1 MGTPEPAYHPAL
13 SNINTSNCT
22 HTSTRSK
29 LIHYSA
35 ASSTTM
41 EASQHNTLQIIQN
54 YVKTPSI
61 EVVPP
66 KTIKME
72 DITSTTTSSSL
83 LDVPSLD
90 CASRGAESKPTKKRK
105 SWGQV
110 LPEPKTNLPPRKRAK
125 TADEKEQRRIERV
138 KRNRLAA
145 HNSRERKRQE
155 VEALQMRNDQL
166 EAHMQLMQ
174 QQIDAYRAQFPDAK
188 VPAVPKLE
196 KMEFD
201 ISSPPPTQPTTTPH
215 NTHMAH
221 FINEMPTPAPFSS
234 PDSLLSTIDSPADT
248 APSTP
253 STSLMDGTD
262 RTQQSAALLCDLQCQ
277 SVSSPSTS
285 AATTTTAS
293 FISALS
299 TIILF
304 NYTTFTTMTTPS
316 STLPF
321 TQRRKSPSP
330 PRIPSSTRAS
340 MARRI
345 AMALPAAIRAMLLS
359 RLMLTTSSIC
369 SPALARSS
377 GAATPRELR
386 RSRTSIKQH
395 RQHSQGTNGTASAE
409 LSARVAASLRNSQW
423 TRSASSSSHRRRG
436 SRMNY
441 VNCNNS
447 LAWDVKRST
456 RSIARQLSSL
466 TALDRQNRARKV
478 LMALVA

>member
-1 MGTPEPAYHPAL
+1 MGTTTTPEPAYHPAL

-262 RTQQSAALLCDLQCQ
+262 RTQQSAVSVGFFPINLGGNDNNGKLHLGAQYDHSLQLHDLHDDDNAFIDFALYPEEEVSLSTSNSFFNEGFDGSANRDGFTGGDSSNAFEPFDADHLFDLQPGAGALL
-277 SVSSPSTS
+277 
-285 AATTTTAS
+285 
-293 FISALS
+293 
-299 TIILF
+299 
-304 NYTTFTTMTTPS
+304 
-316 STLPF
+316 
-321 TQRRKSPSP
+321 
-330 PRIPSSTRAS
+330 
-340 MARRI
+340 
-345 AMALPAAIRAMLLS
+345 
-359 RLMLTTSSIC
+359 
-369 SPALARSS
+369 RSS
-377 GAATPRELR
+377 DASGIATE
-386 RSRTSIKQH
+386 
-395 RQHSQGTNGTASAE
+395 
-409 LSARVAASLRNSQW
+409 
-423 TRSASSSSHRRRG
+423 
-436 SRMNY
+436 
-441 VNCNNS
+441 
-447 LAWDVKRST
+447 
-456 RSIARQLSSL
+456 
-466 TALDRQNRARKV
+466 
-478 LMALVA
+478 

>member
-90 CASRGAESKPTKKRK
+90 CASRGAESKTTKKRK

-155 VEALQMRNDQL
+155 VEALQM
-166 EAHMQLMQ
+166 
-174 QQIDAYRAQFPDAK
+174 QIDAYRAQFPDAK

-262 RTQQSAALLCDLQCQ
+262 RTQQSAVSVGFFPINLGGNDNNGKLHLGAQYDHSLQLHDLHDDDNAFIDFALYPEEE
-277 SVSSPSTS
+277 VSLSTS
-285 AATTTTAS
+285 NS
-293 FISALS
+293 F
-299 TIILF
+299 F
-304 NYTTFTTMTTPS
+304 NEGFDG
-316 STLPF
+316 
-321 TQRRKSPSP
+321 
-330 PRIPSSTRAS
+330 
-340 MARRI
+340 
-345 AMALPAAIRAMLLS
+345 AAIRAMLLS